1 MMMKATIFQLK
12 INEYRKNRS
21 NCRTKNY
28 LKTSAQLTIHKDGA
42 TDDDS
47 VTAYRLIEGAR
58 PLDEDDR
65 AAVRRRVIEGGDSR
79 LTAKAVSAPSY
90 RSLVAAEV
98 EVLARE
104 RPLVRECGN
113 PVFVE

>member
-58 PLDEDDR
+58 PLDEDDLLGDDD
-65 AAVRRRVIEGGDSR
+65 RVFDNSLIARDMIEVGITG
-79 LTAKAVSAPSY
+79 
-90 RSLVAAEV
+90 V
-98 EVLARE
+98 EV
-104 RPLVRECGN
+104 CS
-113 PVFVE
+113 FFQ

>member
-1 MMMKATIFQLK
+1 MMKATIFQLK

-58 PLDEDDR
+58 PLDEDDLLDNNDLLDDLFDDNDLLGDDN
-65 AAVRRRVIEGGDSR
+65 RVFDNSLIARDMIEVGITG
-79 LTAKAVSAPSY
+79 
-90 RSLVAAEV
+90 V
-98 EVLARE
+98 EV
-104 RPLVRECGN
+104 CS
-113 PVFVE
+113 FFQ

>member
-1 MMMKATIFQLK
+1 MKATIFQLK

-58 PLDEDDR
+58 PLDEDDLLDDLFDDNDLLGDDD
-65 AAVRRRVIEGGDSR
+65 RVFDNSLIARDMIEVGITG
-79 LTAKAVSAPSY
+79 
-90 RSLVAAEV
+90 V
-98 EVLARE
+98 EV
-104 RPLVRECGN
+104 CS
-113 PVFVE
+113 FFQ

>member
-1 MMMKATIFQLK
+1 MKATIFQLK

-58 PLDEDDR
+58 PLDEDDLLGDDD
-65 AAVRRRVIEGGDSR
+65 RVFDNSLIARDMIEVGITG
-79 LTAKAVSAPSY
+79 
-90 RSLVAAEV
+90 V
-98 EVLARE
+98 EV
-104 RPLVRECGN
+104 CS
-113 PVFVE
+113 FFQ